1 MRVCSNVRV
10 TREFAIFVWN
20 FLCSNGGGGG
30 ELGRGVASLD

>member
-20 FLCSNGGGGG
+20 FLCSNGEG
-30 ELGRGVASLD
+30 GRGVASLD